1 MPGVCYLR
9 TVTAGW
15 IMKNTWIGGLI
26 VGALCVLSAV
36 PALAVDE
43 ARLQRFFTMMDA
55 DGDKLV
61 SRPEFQ
67 SGKGVVF
74 LAIDEDGSMTLSQNE
89 MRLTPDAFK
98 QLAGDDGLVDGEE
111 FIAADI
117 ASFDAIDK
125 NQDHQIDPAELI
137 DYISQYSN

>member
-1 MPGVCYLR
+1 
-9 TVTAGW
+9 
-15 IMKNTWIGGLI
+15 MKYARIGGLI
-26 VGALCVLSAV
+26 VGAFCVLLAG
-36 PALAVDE
+36 PAFAVDE

-55 DGDKLV
+55 DGDGLV

-67 SGKGVVF
+67 AGKGAVF

-89 MRLTPDAFK
+89 MRLPPEAFK
-98 QLAGDDGLVDGEE
+98 QLAGDDGVVDGEE
-111 FIAADI
+111 FIATDV

-137 DYISQYSN
+137 AYVAAYSNQP

>member
-1 MPGVCYLR
+1 
-9 TVTAGW
+9 
-15 IMKNTWIGGLI
+15 MKHARIGGLI
-26 VGALCVLSAV
+26 VGALCALLAE

-55 DGDKLV
+55 DGDGLV

-67 SGKGVVF
+67 AGKGAVF

-89 MRLTPDAFK
+89 MRLTPEAFK
-98 QLAGDDGLVDGEE
+98 QLAGDDNVVDGEE
-111 FIAADI
+111 FIATDV

-125 NQDHQIDPAELI
+125 NQDHQIALAELVA
-137 DYISQYSN
+137 YIVDYSN

>member
-1 MPGVCYLR
+1 
-9 TVTAGW
+9 
-15 IMKNTWIGGLI
+15 MKVAPIGGLL
-26 VGALCVLSAV
+26 VGVLCLLAAA

-67 SGKGVVF
+67 AGKGAVF

-89 MRLTPDAFK
+89 MRLTPEGFK
-98 QLAGDDGLVDGEE
+98 QLAGDDSLVDGEE
-111 FIAADI
+111 FIAADV

-125 NQDHQIDPAELI
+125 NQDHQIALAELVV
-137 DYISQYSN
+137 YIAKYAP